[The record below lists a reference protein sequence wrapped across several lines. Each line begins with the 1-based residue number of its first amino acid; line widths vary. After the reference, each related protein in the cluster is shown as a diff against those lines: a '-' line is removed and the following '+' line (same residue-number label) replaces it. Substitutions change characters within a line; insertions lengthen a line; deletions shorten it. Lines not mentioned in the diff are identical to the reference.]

1 MTSTV
6 ERLSGAVGGRGPAGA
21 HPGGGSGAGP
31 VVPSPPRARR
41 RWGLF
46 AAMVALVCAGALGVA
61 WLVQAST
68 TAVAVVAARSTIERG
83 TLISAG
89 DLMVVRIATDPSLHT
104 VPGSQLSGLVGKRA
118 ALDVAAGSL
127 LTSESVSA
135 ANAPGAGF
143 SLVGVGVADSMMPG
157 TSLMAGD
164 RVRVVATAESQ
175 TAGSSTGG
183 PTSISAQVVGTRTGM
198 NASGQSQTIITVSVP
213 ASDAAT
219 LAAIAASGKVAVV
232 LDSRDR

>member
-21 HPGGGSGAGP
+21 HPGGGSGAGS

-68 TAVAVVAARSTIERG
+68 TAVPVVAARSTIERG

-89 DLMVVRIATDPSLHT
+89 DLMVVRIATDPSLRT

-135 ANAPGAGF
+135 ANTPGAGF

-157 TSLMAGD
+157 TSLLAGD
-164 RVRVVATAESQ
+164 RVRVVATADGQ
-175 TAGSSTGG
+175 AAATGG
-183 PTSISAQVVGTRTGM
+183 PTSIGAQVVGTRTGT

-213 ASDAAT
+213 ASDAAA